1 MVSSRVGGP
10 GGERAFAGRRARDSG
25 AYPGSST
32 HSPPALP
39 ALHPTYPFHSG
50 LNDVIRNLWAWRPP
64 GAGSCSGGSGVLR
77 LHSLSPPSGRH
88 CPSLWNIDLSDE
100 FTQNPMRGLSQPLR
114 HLPPSQPPSAV
125 SPREHA
131 KSGFPSQCCAFP
143 YQDCSLPSAHKVS
156 GGCAQELKPPARV

>member
-1 MVSSRVGGP
+1 MLG
-10 GGERAFAGRRARDSG
+10 
-25 AYPGSST
+25 
-32 HSPPALP
+32 
-39 ALHPTYPFHSG
+39 
-50 LNDVIRNLWAWRPP
+50 
-64 GAGSCSGGSGVLR
+64 

-88 CPSLWNIDLSDE
+88 CPSLCNIDLSDE

-143 YQDCSLPSAHKVS
+143 YQDCTLPSAHKVS
-156 GGCAQELKPPARV
+156 GGCARSSNLLPESDGCDRGEGQETDITKQPVSAQYEDDSLP